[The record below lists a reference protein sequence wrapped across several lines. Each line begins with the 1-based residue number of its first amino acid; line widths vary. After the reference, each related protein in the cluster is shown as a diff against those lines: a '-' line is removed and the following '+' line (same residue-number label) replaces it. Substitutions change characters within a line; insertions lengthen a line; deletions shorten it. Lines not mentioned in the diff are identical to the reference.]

1 LGLQTVASQRSRVR
15 QGRQSYAD
23 NNPVVAWN
31 VPTDSP
37 SGLVRCARTP
47 GPRRPPAPSSRCQAA
62 ADGEQIVEVEELRGP
77 AVIEPKLHRCRSL
90 EQLRAFGGVLGHA
103 PGDAA
108 LAPSAQIFNML
119 MLELLRAT
127 VHRGWTKTRELGD
140 ETKTERVD

>member
-1 LGLQTVASQRSRVR
+1 MSRSSKLKNFA
-15 QGRQSYAD
+15 GR
-23 NNPVVAWN
+23 
-31 VPTDSP
+31 
-37 SGLVRCARTP
+37 
-47 GPRRPPAPSSRCQAA
+47 PSSSQNFIGAA
-62 ADGEQIVEVEELRGP
+62 VSNSFVLSEVY
-77 AVIEPKLHRCRSL
+77 I
-90 EQLRAFGGVLGHA
+90 GHA